1 MAFELTQINFAILVN
16 IFFLSVFLW
25 TNAVFDRKT
34 TRYFIICIALLLVLT
49 VTESVDYALGNY
61 PECVKFRTAM
71 AMLGYMIRPWLIYI
85 MILVVKYETL
95 KERFV
100 FAIPAVLNVL
110 AESTALFSGLA
121 FYYDEAGVL
130 RHGPLGYSPH
140 ICSALYIIL
149 FLIFAAQFFKE
160 RDYMEAG
167 IILGIVIV
175 CVIATAIESFTD
187 HQGMLRASST
197 LSLTFFYLYFCAQS
211 FKRDALTKVS
221 NRHCFYRDIQRY
233 KEKLA
238 AVLSIDLNGLKGIN
252 DTHGHAAGDEAI
264 CVTAECIRKNL
275 IKGCYLYRTGG
286 DEFTVLC
293 LKYFFTPEQGETMI
307 RNILEDMSKTPY
319 RCSVGIAEC
328 RQGEEFDALWARA
341 DEAMYKEK
349 QKRKAEKE

>member
-16 IFFLSVFLW
+16 IFFLSVFLL

-34 TRYFIICIALLLVLT
+34 TKYFTICIVLLLVLT
-49 VTESVDYALGNY
+49 VTESVDYALGY
-61 PECVKFRTAM
+61 FPERVKLRTAM
-71 AMLGYMIRPWLIYI
+71 AMLGYMIRPWLIYL

-110 AESTALFSGLA
+110 AESTALFCGLA

-160 RDYMEAG
+160 RNYLEAG
-167 IILGIVIV
+167 IILGIVVV

-221 NRHCFYRDIQRY
+221 NRHCFYRDRQRY

-238 AVLSIDLNGLKGIN
+238 AILSIDLNGLKKIN
-252 DTHGHAAGDEAI
+252 DTAGHAAGDEAI
-264 CVTAECIRKNL
+264 CVTAECIRKNMG
-275 IKGCYLYRTGG
+275 KGCYLYRTGG

-293 LKYFFTPEQGETMI
+293 LKSNFTSEQGAVMI
-307 RNILEDMSKTPY
+307 DRIREDMGKTPY
-319 RCSVGIAEC
+319 RCSIGMAEL
-328 RQGEEFDALWARA
+328 RSGESFDSLWARA
-341 DEAMYKEK
+341 DELMYEEK
-349 QKRKAEKE
+349 HKMKTENE